1 MMPANRRRTA
11 HTRFHFQFKFCVGRG
26 GTGSKPLTERERRME
41 EEEDERHLPRWLR
54 DRDGADV
61 GTSTAGRADR
71 EDRVPR
77 PSPSSF
83 GIGGVAPGPPAP
95 TVVTYGSPMGRWGYH
110 VAPLGADG
118 PNCAVRS
125 GSTNDDNDDND
136 DDDDDND
143 DNDDDGPRVGCL
155 SVAAEEGRGTNAR
168 TAPRGASLTSSQS
181 PWGTR
186 RRSRDVSRKFAPW
199 L

>member
-1 MMPANRRRTA
+1 
-11 HTRFHFQFKFCVGRG
+11 
-26 GTGSKPLTERERRME
+26 ME

-61 GTSTAGRADR
+61 GTSTAGRAAR

-83 GIGGVAPGPPAP
+83 GIGGVAPGPHAP

-125 GSTNDDNDDND
+125 GGTD
-136 DDDDDND
+136 DDDDDD
-143 DNDDDGPRVGCL
+143 GDDDDGPRAGCP
-155 SVAAEEGRGTNAR
+155 SVAAEEGRGTDAR
-168 TAPRGASLTSSQS
+168 TAPMGASLTSSQS

-186 RRSRDVSRKFAPW
+186 RRSRDVSRRFAPW